1 MNASVKTLE
10 RTVRVDK
17 PLDRVYD
24 YLVDFE
30 NSEEWDAGTVRT
42 TRTEGDGGVGTTYE
56 NVSRFMGKETTL
68 TYVVIAL
75 EQPRTIALRG
85 ANKTVIAHDTMRL
98 TGDGDQPRCTT
109 PPSSS
114 SSGSPGTSSRCSRCR
129 SSGSVTT
136 PRTASDWPSNGSE
149 APGIAPPSGN
159 TPIRTDV

>member
-1 MNASVKTLE
+1 MKTLE

-17 PLDRVYD
+17 PLGRVYD

-98 TGDGDQPRCTT
+98 TGDGDHTE
-109 PPSSS
+109 
-114 SSGSPGTSSRCSRCR
+114 
-129 SSGSVTT
+129 VHY
-136 PRTASDWPSNGSE
+136 TAEFEFLGFARYLEPLLTLPLKRLGDDAEDSLRL
-149 APGIAPPSGN
+149 ALQ
-159 TPIRTDV
+159 RL